1 MNAIYDLRDM
11 LCDELEQVMT
21 KSTNMNLDQID
32 KLTHAL
38 KSVETIIAMKEGG
51 YSTTVNS
58 NRYYDDNSYY
68 GGNSYRNGRN
78 GGMRYNENY
87 NSYRMSNGRNSGY
100 SRHDGKEDMIANLH
114 DMLNDATSAKEKDAI
129 HQCIEKLQN
138 M

>member
-21 KSTNMNLDQID
+21 KNTNMNLDQID

-51 YSTTVNS
+51 YSTTVHRDGYN
-58 NRYYDDNSYY
+58 DNSYY
-68 GGNSYRNGRN
+68 SGNSYRNGRY

-114 DMLNDATSAKEKDAI
+114 DMLNDATSTKEKDAI

>member
-21 KSTNMNLDQID
+21 KNTNMNLDQID

-51 YSTTVNS
+51 YSTTVHRD
-58 NRYYDDNSYY
+58 RYEDNSYY
-68 GGNSYRNGRN
+68 SGNSYRNGRY

>member
-78 GGMRYNENY
+78 GGMRYNEHY
-87 NSYRMSNGRNSGY
+87 NSYRMSNRGSGY
-100 SRHDGKEDMIANLH
+100 SRNDGKEEMIANLH
-114 DMLNDATSAKEKDAI
+114 DMLNDASSAKEKDAI

>member
-11 LCDELEQVMT
+11 LCEELEQVMS
-21 KSTNMNLDQID
+21 KNTNMNLDQID

-51 YSTTVNS
+51 YSTTVNRD
-58 NRYYDDNSYY
+58 RYYDDNSYFS
-68 GGNSYRNGRN
+68 GNSYRNGRY

-87 NSYRMSNGRNSGY
+87 NSYRMNGRGSGY
-100 SRHDGKEDMIANLH
+100 SRKDGKEEMIANLH
-114 DMLNDATSAKEKDAI
+114 EMLNDASSPKEKDAI

-138 M
+138 I